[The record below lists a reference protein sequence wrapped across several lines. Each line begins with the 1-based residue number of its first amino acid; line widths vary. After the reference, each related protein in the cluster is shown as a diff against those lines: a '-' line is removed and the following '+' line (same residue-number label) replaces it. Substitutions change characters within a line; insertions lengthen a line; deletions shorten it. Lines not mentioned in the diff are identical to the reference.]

1 MVGTMTSYSVYQLS
15 EANTLHLRQNIECE
29 SEVFDMLLVDPE
41 GASGEERATRKMS
54 YMTGFSRGFTVIN
67 EDEDDPE

>member
-29 SEVFDMLLVDPE
+29 SEVLDMLLVDPE
-41 GASGEERATRKMS
+41 EASGEERATRQMS
-54 YMTGFSRGFTVIN
+54 YMTGLSRGFTVIN